1 MATTVRFI
9 SRAAILLA
17 LSGSASADPA
27 PAEVADLVLTGGRF
41 HTQDSRK
48 PWAQAV
54 AIKDKRFVYV
64 GDAAGAGQHAGKTTR
79 RIDLG
84 GKLVLPGLIDGHT
97 HPGMMGI
104 ERYGPT
110 LPQTSH
116 KELLAAVKAYADS
129 APEGEW
135 IRMCCWP
142 ESQDVHGMDGPHKR
156 ELDAIVPDRPLW
168 ITSSSFHSFWLN
180 SKALEVLG
188 IDRNTPDP
196 RPGIA
201 TYVRDGSGE
210 PTGWV
215 KEGAG
220 FRHFATVF
228 PIDPA
233 LHRAGVTEA
242 LRILSEHGV
251 TTLYDGG
258 NLEYED
264 EVYGLLSELD
274 KSGKLPL
281 RIEGTYMIFSP
292 ERRHLAVPEMKRLR
306 SAYGGQ
312 RLHFGTI
319 KLMMDGINSAR
330 AAGMI
335 APYADQPGYVGN
347 TMLTASELKDF
358 LLELHKEKFDLH
370 VHAIGDLATRTTLDA
385 VEAAKAI
392 VGPGFYPRV
401 TITHLE
407 LVDPSDWPRF
417 ATLGVTANFTP
428 WWHGLTADDPS
439 VATLGPERVSRTYMA
454 KPLFDSGANVSFAS
468 DDWTVDVLSP
478 FLSMEV
484 GHNRQL
490 PRGWLEPGSD
500 PSAFRPPA
508 SEKLDLE
515 LMVKG
520 YTING
525 AYQLRM
531 ENRIGSIEVG
541 KLADLVVLKENLFD
555 MDRSKIHDIRPE
567 AVMMEGTF
575 TVHAGE

>member
-9 SRAAILLA
+9 SRAVILLA
-17 LSGSASADPA
+17 LCGSASADPA
-27 PAEVADLVLTGGRF
+27 PVQVADLVLTGGRIY
-41 HTQDSRK
+41 TEDARA

-64 GDAAGAGQHAGKTTR
+64 GDAAGAEQHAGKTTR

-104 ERYGPT
+104 ERYGPA
-110 LPQTSH
+110 LPQKSH
-116 KELLAAVKAYADS
+116 EELLAAVKAYADS

-142 ESQDVHGMDGPHKR
+142 EFRDVHGMDGPHKR

-220 FRHFATVF
+220 FQHFAKVF

-258 NLEYED
+258 NLEYEN

-274 KSGKLPL
+274 NSGKLPL

-292 ERRHLAVPEMKRLR
+292 ERRHLAVREMKRLR

-319 KLMMDGINSAR
+319 KLMMDGINSTR

-407 LVDPSDWPRF
+407 LVDPADWPRF
-417 ATLGVTANFTP
+417 AKLGVTANFTP
-428 WWHGLTADDPS
+428 WWHGVTADDPS
-439 VATLGPERVSRTYMA
+439 VATLGPERVSRTFMA

-468 DDWTVDVLSP
+468 DDWTADVLSP

-490 PRGWLEPGSD
+490 PREWLEPGSD

>member
-104 ERYGPT
+104 ERYGPA

-258 NLEYED
+258 NLE
-264 EVYGLLSELD
+264 
-274 KSGKLPL
+274 
-281 RIEGTYMIFSP
+281 
-292 ERRHLAVPEMKRLR
+292 
-306 SAYGGQ
+306 
-312 RLHFGTI
+312 
-319 KLMMDGINSAR
+319 
-330 AAGMI
+330 
-335 APYADQPGYVGN
+335 
-347 TMLTASELKDF
+347 
-358 LLELHKEKFDLH
+358 
-370 VHAIGDLATRTTLDA
+370 
-385 VEAAKAI
+385 
-392 VGPGFYPRV
+392 
-401 TITHLE
+401 
-407 LVDPSDWPRF
+407 
-417 ATLGVTANFTP
+417 
-428 WWHGLTADDPS
+428 
-439 VATLGPERVSRTYMA
+439 
-454 KPLFDSGANVSFAS
+454 
-468 DDWTVDVLSP
+468 
-478 FLSMEV
+478 
-484 GHNRQL
+484 
-490 PRGWLEPGSD
+490 
-500 PSAFRPPA
+500 
-508 SEKLDLE
+508 
-515 LMVKG
+515 
-520 YTING
+520 
-525 AYQLRM
+525 
-531 ENRIGSIEVG
+531 
-541 KLADLVVLKENLFD
+541 
-555 MDRSKIHDIRPE
+555 
-567 AVMMEGTF
+567 
-575 TVHAGE
+575 